1 MKRVAASL
9 IVVAALALPL
19 SLVAMPAFQPW
30 SEPIH
35 LGPVLNSA
43 FEEEGPEISK
53 DGLSLYFYSL
63 RPGGLGGEDLWVSQ
77 RPDPDAAW
85 GPAVNLGHVL
95 NTTANERA
103 PAVSRDG
110 HLLFFATNRP
120 GGRGGLD
127 LWVSRREH
135 IHDDFGWEAPL
146 NLGAIN
152 SAGNDTGPTFFEND
166 GTGTPQLY
174 FVSNRPGGLGL
185 ADIHVSEQAPDGS
198 FGAAVP
204 VPELNSPQ
212 LETRPT
218 IRHDGREII
227 LTSQRPG
234 GFGGSDLWVAVRD
247 HGSDPW
253 SAPENLGPTVNTSF
267 AEGTPGLSS
276 DGTLL
281 FLHSDRPGVLGDD
294 DLYVSVRTKKEKP

>member
-30 SEPIH
+30 SQPIH
-35 LGPVLNSA
+35 LGPVVNTA

-77 RPDPDAAW
+77 RPDEDAPW
-85 GPAVNLGHVL
+85 GPAVNVGPIL
-95 NTTANERA
+95 NTAANERA
-103 PAVSRDG
+103 PALSRDG
-110 HLLFFATNRP
+110 HLLFFASTRP

-135 IHDDFGWEAPL
+135 IHDDFGWEAPR
-146 NLGAIN
+146 NLGAVN
-152 SAGNDTGPTFFEND
+152 TPANDTGPTFFEND

-174 FVSNRPGGLGL
+174 FVSNRPGGPGL
-185 ADIHVSEQAPDGS
+185 ADVYVSEQAADGS
-198 FGAAVP
+198 FGAAVL
-204 VPELNSPQ
+204 VPELSSPQ
-212 LETRPT
+212 LDTRPT
-218 IRHDGREII
+218 IRHDGREIV
-227 LTSQRPG
+227 LASQRPG
-234 GFGGSDLWVAVRD
+234 GFGGADLWVALRD
-247 HGSDPW
+247 DVSDPW
-253 SAPENLGPTVNTSF
+253 SAPENLGATVNTSF
-267 AEGTPGLSS
+267 SEGTPGLSS

-281 FLHSDRPGVLGDD
+281 FLHSDRPGALGDD